1 LKPEETAAFL
11 RGLGPGGVAFGR
23 TLAGMLDLSRAKS
36 VIDIGGGA
44 GTVLAGLRERW
55 PHLKAT
61 LLELPEVIVHAGPIL
76 AEHGPGEVTLE
87 EGNILRGPAGH
98 KHDLAILRAVIQVL
112 SPADAELAIR
122 HTAQSL
128 RPGGEAIIGGW
139 GILDDDRL
147 GPRSGV
153 FVNLTFLNLYS
164 AGEAYTE
171 SQYRGWME
179 AAGFVEVERGSMP
192 DGTGM
197 FRGRIAA

>member
-1 LKPEETAAFL
+1 VLVGLK
-11 RGLGPGGVAFGR
+11 
-23 TLAGMLDLSRAKS
+23 
-36 VIDIGGGA
+36 
-44 GTVLAGLRERW
+44 ERW

-76 AEHGPGEVTLE
+76 AEHNAGDVTLE
-87 EGNILRGPAGH
+87 EGDILRGPSRH

-128 RPGGEAIIGGW
+128 TPGGEAVIGGW

-153 FVNLTFLNLYS
+153 FVNLTFVNFYRE
-164 AGEAYTE
+164 GEAYTE
-171 SQYRGWME
+171 SQYRGWMK
-179 AAGFVEVERGSMP
+179 AAGFVGVERSSMP